1 MTCDTTPAVRTMYRE
16 MLMARPPA
24 ERLAAGCRMFA
35 TARALALAGLGAA
48 GDSDG
53 HSLRARLF
61 LHLYGRDFGP
71 DERRRIIE
79 RLDRL
84 DDDDVAVS

>member
-1 MTCDTTPAVRTMYRE
+1 MTRDTTPTVRTMYRE

-35 TARALALAGLGAA
+35 TARELALAGLAA
-48 GDSDG
+48 EDDPSG

-61 LHLYGRDFGP
+61 LRFYGRDF
-71 DERRRIIE
+71 DAAERRWIVA
-79 RLDRL
+79 RLDQQ
-84 DDDDVAVS
+84 DAGGNVDG